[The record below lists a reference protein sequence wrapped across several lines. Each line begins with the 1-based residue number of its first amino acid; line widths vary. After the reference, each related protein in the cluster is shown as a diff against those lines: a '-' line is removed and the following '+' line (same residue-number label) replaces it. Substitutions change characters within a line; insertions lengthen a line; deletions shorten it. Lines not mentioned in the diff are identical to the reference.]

1 MHPAVFKAITVRIE
15 VLQQQVA
22 DSRFKYESNFLS
34 PGRKARK
41 GFLGDNKQV
50 HEVPGVPGAFARKKQ
65 IYSRQ
70 GAKHAKALGVKT
82 K

>member
-1 MHPAVFKAITVRIE
+1 LDRNKINTEILCGLCASAREKNNI
-15 VLQQQVA
+15 
-22 DSRFKYESNFLS
+22 LS
-34 PGRKARK
+34 PRRKARK
-41 GFLGDNKQV
+41 GFLGDNKQE

-70 GAKHAKALGVKT
+70 GAKHAKAFGVRT